1 MFRDFLLRS
10 TSRGDKSVSK
20 FNLDN
25 LRVGLKR
32 GRIFRFLSAFAPNLV
47 NTPEIEREGVSW
59 VLVFQDLTSKFFSV
73 F

>member
-1 MFRDFLLRS
+1 MFRDFFHRS

-20 FNLDN
+20 FNLYN

>member
-47 NTPEIEREGVSW
+47 NTPEIERERG
-59 VLVFQDLTSKFFSV
+59 LAGY
-73 F
+73 